1 MRWRTAFAVL
11 AIVALVS
18 AATSAAAPQSDA
30 QVKAAITR
38 GISAVDHNKGKALG
52 RAVARAR
59 VSLSHASA
67 VSAKAKS
74 AKALALRG
82 FAKASLAAV
91 QQDKAE
97 AEMTRMQYS
106 GANAATA
113 LATKDMA
120 AAVVLLKKAARLLG
134 ILTAVKAA

>member
-11 AIVALVS
+11 VIVALLGAT
-18 AATSAAAPQSDA
+18 AATGASQREA
-30 QVKAAITR
+30 QVKAAVAR

-52 RAVARAR
+52 TAVARAR

-67 VSAKAKS
+67 VSAKARS

-82 FAKASLAAV
+82 FAKASLAAA
-91 QQDKAE
+91 QQQKAE
-97 AEMTRMQYS
+97 AAMTRMQYS
-106 GANAATA
+106 GANTATA
-113 LATKDMA
+113 VASKDMA

-134 ILTAVKAA
+134 IATTVKPA